1 MIEVGE
7 YGSARIQQAGSQ
19 LTVPTMTFLP
29 VLDEFERVNAFAGS
43 ALLSCF

>member
-1 MIEVGE
+1 MIEVDE
-7 YGSARIQQAGSQ
+7 YGSAGFNKQDRQ